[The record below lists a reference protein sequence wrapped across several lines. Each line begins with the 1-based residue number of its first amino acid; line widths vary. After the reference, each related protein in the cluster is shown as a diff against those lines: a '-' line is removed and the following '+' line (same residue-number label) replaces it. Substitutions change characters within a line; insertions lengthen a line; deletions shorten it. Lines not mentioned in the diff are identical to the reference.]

1 MLKEDNDATDSTLL
15 RYRGRTCTISRQ
27 LCLSYL
33 TDRTGMKL
41 SQDML
46 GSDQPERIEALYND
60 LDEWLCG
67 NI

>member
-1 MLKEDNDATDSTLL
+1 MLLTRPFCGTEEELAQ
-15 RYRGRTCTISRQ
+15 YRASYA
-27 LCLSYL
+27 CLSYL